1 MRQIINIFLLVAA
14 AAPFVMPPNAVV
26 EGVSAEGGW
35 RQCGEMPFSYR
46 QTQAQFGAKFSA
58 AGWRHKHS
66 VVISKDRVV
75 ESWERGD
82 ETLTFMVWGQAPD
95 KTGFS
100 WGVSP
105 RATAAGRDARP
116 ARPRS
121 REPRGSTE
129 YSVKNKKEKE

>member
-1 MRQIINIFLLVAA
+1 MRGLANIFLLAVV

-26 EGVSAEGGW
+26 EGVNAEGGW
-35 RQCGEMPFSYR
+35 CQNGEMPLSYR
-46 QTQAQFGAKFSA
+46 QTRAQFGAKFSA

-66 VVISKDRVV
+66 VAIAKDRVV

-100 WGVSP
+100 WGVSQTAEAP
-105 RATAAGRDARP
+105 RR
-116 ARPRS
+116 
-121 REPRGSTE
+121 REVASSCRLHGGSTA
-129 YSVKNKKEKE
+129 KNTKNTKEKE